1 MRSRLVHF
9 SACCLVASLVS
20 ACGSLLELP
29 GQGPGPQ
36 LYNLSALEGTGADQ
50 QMGTLRL
57 LVEEPDAPRA
67 IDSDRIALHP
77 SQVEIKYYKDA
88 KWSDRAPRLV
98 QTLLVESFDN
108 TGSFEF
114 VGRDSA
120 GLTMPYLLKSS
131 LSDFHTT
138 YEGRRPTAV
147 VKLKLSIIDRG
158 KGRILAARIF
168 ESRSNAQ
175 ADSIKP
181 VVLAFD
187 AAVNQILKDAVPWTL
202 GVLNIEQAESDDEA
216 DPVEPEERPDG

>member
-20 ACGSLLELP
+20 ACGSLLGLP
-29 GQGPGPQ
+29 GQGPAPQ
-36 LYNLSALEGTGADQ
+36 LYNLSALESVAADQ

-57 LVEEPDAPRA
+57 VVEEPDAPRA

-77 SQVEIKYYKDA
+77 SQVEIKYYKNA

-114 VGRDSA
+114 VGRDAA
-120 GLTMPYLLKSS
+120 GLTTPYLLKSS
-131 LSDFHTT
+131 LSDFHTI
-138 YEGRRPTAV
+138 YDGRRPTAV

-175 ADSIKP
+175 ADSIRP

-216 DPVEPEERPDG
+216 DPVEPEELPDR